1 MQRKLFNILIFVCAV
16 ILGGIYGIGVH
27 RGLNRQPERLV
38 HDGNTNDN
46 EYIDVRKLSGR
57 IPIKKIDDTLY
68 LRWEIT
74 QRDVEK
80 IGDMNSLKELDF
92 YINDS
97 SIDLSPLADLNNLE
111 KLTISSTHGCTDLDT
126 HSLGEIEQLREI
138 TLYACDFDISFLA
151 ELPNIEAITLLKCD
165 VDDISVFKD
174 IDTLKVLNVGYI
186 NDVDLNYLSNLI
198 NLEEIVITGYNI
210 RNFEGLKNLINTR
223 RLALCDYDDSRTGD
237 MNMLVEMDRLEN
249 IFIAHIKI
257 EDISPLAELANLR
270 MITLID
276 TDISDIEPLTELK
289 NLSSLT
295 IMGNENMQIKE
306 QAEKSFIG
314 VETLVSED
322 IPYPY

>member
-1 MQRKLFNILIFVCAV
+1 M
-16 ILGGIYGIGVH
+16 
-27 RGLNRQPERLV
+27 
-38 HDGNTNDN
+38 
-46 EYIDVRKLSGR
+46 
-57 IPIKKIDDTLY
+57 
-68 LRWEIT
+68 
-74 QRDVEK
+74 
-80 IGDMNSLKELDF
+80 
-92 YINDS
+92 
-97 SIDLSPLADLNNLE
+97 
-111 KLTISSTHGCTDLDT
+111 
-126 HSLGEIEQLREI
+126 
-138 TLYACDFDISFLA
+138 
-151 ELPNIEAITLLKCD
+151 
-165 VDDISVFKD
+165 
-174 IDTLKVLNVGYI
+174 
-186 NDVDLNYLSNLI
+186 
-198 NLEEIVITGYNI
+198 EEIVITGYNI